1 MYVYTYVH
9 TYIYILIIFNLTGY
23 SGDYSIGPYSVYVSA
38 GVTSIP
44 FGIGIRNDNNIE
56 RNEIF
61 NIFID
66 PTSLPYNVFLPM
78 ILIALQLLYWMM
90 IVSCI
95 IYSN

>member
-66 PTSLPYNVFLPM
+66 PTSLPYNV
-78 ILIALQLLYWMM
+78 ILADDIDSATVTILDDDCELY
-90 IVSCI
+90 
-95 IYSN
+95 NL